1 MNARQNISEIINSK
15 TIYKIDDYFD
25 PIRVT
30 QIINKVNHTNLDP
43 SEFSF
48 LNRESGR
55 IEIRAKKNS
64 TKYFGTSIINY
75 KEDTHRINIVILLIF
90 VTFLFFSLI
99 VLPCISLMVGSFLV
113 LWISLGLCGLW
124 LVGIILSFIFW
135 PRSTTNKNKK
145 H

>member
-1 MNARQNISEIINSK
+1 MNVKKDISKIINSK
-15 TIYKIDDYFD
+15 IIYKIDDYYD

-30 QIINKVNHTNLDP
+30 QIVNKVNNSNLDP

-48 LNRESGR
+48 LNLESNR

-75 KEDTHRINIVILLIF
+75 KVNTHRAHIVILLTF
-90 VTFLFFSLI
+90 VALLFFSLI
-99 VLPCISLMVGSFLV
+99 VLPCISLSINSYLM

-135 PRSTTNKNKK
+135 PRSTTNKKKK

>member
-25 PIRVT
+25 PVRVT
-30 QIINKVNHTNLDP
+30 QIINKVNHINLDP
-43 SEFSF
+43 TEFSF
-48 LNRESGR
+48 LNLESGR

-75 KEDTHRINIVILLIF
+75 KENTHRTNIVILLMF
-90 VTFLFFSLI
+90 VAFLFFSLI
-99 VLPCISLMVGSFLV
+99 VLPCISLVVESFLM

-135 PRSTTNKNKK
+135 PRSTTNKKKK